1 MMVNTPPRRSR
12 RSSVPLVAVMAV
24 PTPVPPSLTIF
35 SVVRNGSS
43 SYAVTFSN
51 APTFSSAPVP
61 NGGFAVNGQPP
72 VSLSA
77 PTGNTITANFATTGV
92 GLPWTVTAQPNWLAV
107 PIAIPQSGVT
117 S

>member
-1 MMVNTPPRRSR
+1 MLTIPPPRSPRQKK
-12 RSSVPLVAVMAV
+12 PAPAVNG
-24 PTPVPPSLTIF
+24 PTTPIPPSLTIF

-51 APTFSSAPVP
+51 PPSFIAATP

-77 PTGNTITANFATTGV
+77 PSGNTITANFATTGV